1 MTIEKFDEFAQL
13 VLANL
18 SNHGKNEVYDTDQNI
33 ARDLLDHARSVI
45 FAEELAEQS
54 EYREYLRLKSKFE
67 PVAEPVPEY
76 KILAQTRGDPD
87 WEMDRQRYPTE
98 RQENGQQGW

>member
-1 MTIEKFDEFAQL
+1 MTLEKFDEFAQL

-18 SNHGKNEVYDTDQNI
+18 SDYGKNEVFDTDQNI

-54 EYREYLRLKSKFE
+54 EYREYLRLKAKF
-67 PVAEPVPEY
+67 
-76 KILAQTRGDPD
+76 DPKSD
-87 WEMDRQRYPTE
+87 DRLM
-98 RQENGQQGW
+98 ENLDV